1 MSTVGKFVGCV
12 KWFNLKT
19 GFGFLTVVGGSD
31 GDESRTVPV
40 KVGSEMFVHHTN
52 VRVKDEQYRYLV
64 QGEYVE
70 FSVSEVS
77 NGQHSYQA
85 IDVTGMCSGKLTCET
100 RHESRLQSGGGK
112 RADGADGDGDGGDDD
127 ADYTPVVRRK
137 SAAPASTES
146 RPFSRTRGGGGGGG
160 GGRGRSNETGT
171 GTGSGR

>member
-1 MSTVGKFVGCV
+1 MSTEGKFVGCV

-31 GDESRTVPV
+31 GNESRTVPV

-85 IDVTGMCSGKLTCET
+85 IDVTGVCGGKLTCET
-100 RHESRLQSGGGK
+100 RHESRLQSGSK
-112 RADGADGDGDGGDDD
+112 KDGGDDD
-127 ADYTPVVRRK
+127 DAEYTPVVRRK
-137 SAAPASTES
+137 SASAPASSET

-160 GGRGRSNETGT
+160 RGRSSES
-171 GTGSGR
+171 GSGR

>member
-1 MSTVGKFVGCV
+1 MSTEGKFVGCV

-31 GDESRTVPV
+31 GNESRTVPV

-85 IDVTGMCSGKLTCET
+85 IDVTGVCGGKLTCET
-100 RHESRLQSGGGK
+100 RHESRLQSGSK
-112 RADGADGDGDGGDDD
+112 KDGGDDD
-127 ADYTPVVRRK
+127 DAEYTPVVRRK
-137 SAAPASTES
+137 SAPAPASSET

-160 GGRGRSNETGT
+160 SRGRSSES
-171 GTGSGR
+171 GSGGGR

>member
-1 MSTVGKFVGCV
+1 MSTAGKFVGCV

-112 RADGADGDGDGGDDD
+112 RGDGDGDGDGGDDD

-137 SAAPASTES
+137 SAAPASAES
-146 RPFSRTRGGGGGGG
+146 RPFTRTRGGGGG
-160 GGRGRSNETGT
+160 GGRGRSNETGS
-171 GTGSGR
+171 GSGSGR

>member
-85 IDVTGMCSGKLTCET
+85 IDVTGVCGGKLTCET
-100 RHESRLQSGGGK
+100 RHESRLQSGSK
-112 RADGADGDGDGGDDD
+112 KEDGDGDD

-137 SAAPASTES
+137 SAPAPASESQS

-160 GGRGRSNETGT
+160 GGRGRSSESGS
-171 GTGSGR
+171 GSGR